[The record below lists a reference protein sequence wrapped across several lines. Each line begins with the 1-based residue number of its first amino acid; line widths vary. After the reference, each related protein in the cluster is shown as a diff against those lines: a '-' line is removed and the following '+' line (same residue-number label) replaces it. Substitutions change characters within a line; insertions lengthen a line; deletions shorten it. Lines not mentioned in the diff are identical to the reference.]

1 MANEISIKSRNELIL
16 ENILGANNVL
26 PTPVSLT
33 ETLLTCWLN
42 GDKYTDEIYNPS
54 RNTSALLAIVN
65 GTTYDAAPTCEIEA
79 LLAAIANGT
88 DPDEKYLPPKSR
100 IGALLY
106 EISQNKETQLC
117 NDQKYWD
124 EYTLGQTQNG
134 RILKTNRGYGISTTR
149 IVTIPE
155 SGVVYPAA
163 QIPAEGNIPPIDLSN
178 YKKVRV
184 ECDENY
190 KISVTV
196 FTDPS
201 TTTGYRDLG
210 GWKTDPVL
218 YEVEAGYKWMTVLL
232 AKSNPNNDPI
242 SKEEFVHCRIFGSK

>member
-1 MANEISIKSRNELIL
+1 MANKISIKSRNELIL

-26 PTPVSLT
+26 PEPISLT

-42 GDKYTDEIYNPS
+42 GEKYTDEIYDPS

-65 GTTYDAAPTCEIEA
+65 GTTYDATPTCEIEA

-117 NDQKYWD
+117 NDQKFWGG
-124 EYTLGQTQNG
+124 YTIGQTGNG
-134 RILKTNRGYGISTTR
+134 RILKTKLGYQSSTTR
-149 IVTIPE
+149 IATIPE
-155 SGVVYPAA
+155 SGIV
-163 QIPAEGNIPPIDLSN
+163 IPASQVPKEGNIPPIDISL
-178 YKKVRV
+178 YKSIRI

-190 KISVTV
+190 KIIANV
-196 FTDPS
+196 FQNPSSTDAYKGIS
-201 TTTGYRDLG
+201 GWTTESIE
-210 GWKTDPVL
+210 
-218 YEVEAGYKWMTVLL
+218 YEVETGYKWLIVRL
-232 AKSNPNNDPI
+232 AKSNPDDAPI